1 MSQFDVHENRNQETA
16 ADFPYLVDLQ
26 SELLSSLAT
35 TVVAPLASRRIVPM
49 PLRGLNPEFT
59 IDGVTV
65 VLSIQEMAGLSR
77 AALGDIVASLSEHR
91 AEIIN
96 ALDLLFTGT

>member
-1 MSQFDVHENRNQETA
+1 MSQFDVHENRDEETS

-35 TVVAPLASRRIVPM
+35 TVVAPLASNRVLPI
-49 PLRGLNPEFT
+49 PLRRLNPEFT
-59 IDGVTV
+59 IEGVTL
-65 VLSIQEMAGLSR
+65 VLSIQELAGLPR
-77 AALGDIVASLSEHR
+77 AALGDVVASLREHR
-91 AEIIN
+91 SDIIS